1 MTVDPPLPPAG
12 TVMPETVAA
21 PPAYHWYHK
30 VSAVIFIIFCM
41 EVGMFLLI
49 FPWSDLWDRNFFSSL
64 SLSPMWRHYWDN
76 AYWRGMIS
84 GLGVVNV
91 YISLAE
97 IFRLRRFARR

>member
-1 MTVDPPLPPAG
+1 MSPFIPPAEA
-12 TVMPETVAA
+12 VPA
-21 PPAYHWYHK
+21 PPRSHWFHK
-30 VSAVIFIIFCM
+30 VLAVIFIVFCM
-41 EVGMFLLI
+41 EVGIFLLI

-76 AYWRGMIS
+76 AYWRGLIS

-91 YISLAE
+91 YISLTE